1 MHIPLAKIQAGL
13 PLPATPKWP
22 QGVWDL
28 KAFAHGSM
36 SLVLFTPRGR
46 DYQTTHE
53 QDELY
58 FVHRGS
64 GTLVIDGKRF
74 PFQPGD
80 ALFVPA
86 RVEHHFEDFGDD
98 LVTWGVFWG
107 PDGGE

>member
-1 MHIPLAKIQAGL
+1 MRVSLAKTSVQLPLA
-13 PLPATPKWP
+13 ATPKWP

-28 KAFAHGSM
+28 EAFAHGSM
-36 SLVLFTPRGR
+36 SLVLFTPRGK

-64 GTLVIDGKRF
+64 GTLVIDGERF
-74 PFQPGD
+74 AFQPGD
-80 ALFVPA
+80 VLFVPA
-86 RVEHHFEDFGDD
+86 RVEHHFEDFADD

-107 PDGGE
+107 PNGGE